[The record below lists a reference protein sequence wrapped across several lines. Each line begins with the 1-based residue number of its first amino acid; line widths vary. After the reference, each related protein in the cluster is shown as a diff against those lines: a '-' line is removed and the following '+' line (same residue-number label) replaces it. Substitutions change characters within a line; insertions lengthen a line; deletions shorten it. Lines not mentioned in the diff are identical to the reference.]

1 MPLFRTEATPVNNG
15 RYYGVITLRT
25 RWVYWLL
32 SIAVTVFSAAAML
45 LFAFGT
51 YTKRANLQ
59 GYLVPT
65 QGITRIHSSMAG
77 RIGEV
82 NVIEGQQVAAGD
94 TLAVVSDERQ
104 NAAGSE
110 ARGAVETQIKLRHQ
124 NLRTT
129 QSQQIALYRQT
140 RDGLRAR
147 LSALQTEAEQ
157 LKQEHATQAKRLEMA
172 RKTESRYDELV
183 SKQFVSPT
191 TAQEKAEAVVDQH
204 ARLQTLARGQTT
216 AQREIANVQS
226 ELASLPMRENTQL
239 AELERGI
246 QAAQQEL
253 IEVQARRE
261 VLVVAPHAGVVSGL
275 TGKVGLAVNV
285 DKPLMTLIPA
295 GSALEGNLFAQ
306 SKDAGFVRKGQ
317 TVLIRYQAYPYQKF
331 GHYNAVVQEVSS
343 TPLMPGELLY
353 PVAPRVETSA
363 LLAGIPSMPNTEPM
377 FRVKVKLASQTAQAY
392 GQPQPL
398 QAGMQLEADVMLD
411 TRTLFEWVLEPLYSL
426 RGKYFEKN

>member
-1 MPLFRTEATPVNNG
+1 MPLFRTEAAPENNG

-25 RWVYWLL
+25 RWVYWFL
-32 SIAVTVFSAAAML
+32 SIAVTVFSTAAIV
-45 LFAFGT
+45 LFAYGT

-82 NVIEGQQVAAGD
+82 RVTEGQLVAAGD
-94 TLAVVSDERQ
+94 TLAVVLDERQ
-104 NAAGSE
+104 SAAGSE
-110 ARGAVETQIKLRHQ
+110 ARGAVEAQIKLRLQ
-124 NLRTT
+124 NLRST
-129 QSQQIALYRQT
+129 QEQQTALYKQT
-140 RDGLRAR
+140 REGLRSR
-147 LSALQTEAEQ
+147 LSALQTEAAQ
-157 LKQEHATQAKRLEMA
+157 LKQEHATQAKRLDMA

-191 TAQEKAEAVVDQH
+191 TAQEKAEAVIDQQ

-216 AQREIANVQS
+216 AEREIAAVLS

-253 IEVQARRE
+253 IEVQTRRE
-261 VLVVAPHAGVVSGL
+261 VLVVAPHAGTVSGL
-275 TGKVGLAVNV
+275 TGKAGLAVSV

-295 GSALEGNLFAQ
+295 GSALEGHLFAP

-331 GHYNAVVQEVSS
+331 GHYSAVVQEVSS
-343 TPLMPGELLY
+343 TPLMPGELMY

-363 LLAGIPSMPNTEPM
+363 LLASIPTMPNTEPM

-392 GQPQPL
+392 GQPQAL

-426 RGKYFEKN
+426 RGKYFE